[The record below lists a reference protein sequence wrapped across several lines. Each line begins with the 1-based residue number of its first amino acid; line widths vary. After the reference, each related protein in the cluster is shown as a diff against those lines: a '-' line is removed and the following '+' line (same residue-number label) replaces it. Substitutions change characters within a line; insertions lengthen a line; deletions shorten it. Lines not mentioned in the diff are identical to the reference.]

1 MDIEL
6 LRTFLEVNRTGHFG
20 KAADNLYLTQS
31 AVSAR
36 IRQLEESLGV
46 VIFERQRNNLRLTSS
61 GIRFLRYAETIVATW
76 QRARQEAGLE
86 EDFSTSLAIA
96 GLSDLW
102 DSLLVDWLVNV
113 RNQAPEIAI
122 HASAFSSSV
131 LNQQILNGQLDLIF
145 LFEHQSIPE
154 LNSRFLKRMNLH
166 MVSTENDLS
175 IEQAFSKN
183 YVMVDWGTAYA
194 VNHAKLFPDAP
205 SSSIFMSHG
214 SLALSFILKNGGT
227 AYLPEEWTS
236 PLIEQKKL
244 YAVANTP
251 ILEREI
257 NAVWRTDN
265 ERSAVIKRVLDLF
278 D

>member
-20 KAADNLYLTQS
+20 KAAENLYLTQS

-36 IRQLEESLGV
+36 IRQLEESLGII
-46 VIFERQRNNLRLTSS
+46 IFERQRNNIRLTSS
-61 GIRFLRYAETIVATW
+61 GLRFIRHAEAIVATW

-86 EDFSTSLAIA
+86 DDFSSSLAIA

-102 DSLLVDWLVNV
+102 DSLLVDWLVDV
-113 RNQAPEIAI
+113 RNQAPDIAI
-122 HASAFSSSV
+122 HASALSSSV
-131 LNQQILNGQLDLIF
+131 LIQQILNGQLDLIF

-154 LNSRFLKRMNLH
+154 LNTRFLKRMNLH
-166 MVSTENDLS
+166 MVSTEKDLS
-175 IEQAFSKN
+175 MEQAFSKN
-183 YVMVDWGTAYA
+183 YLMVDWGTAYA
-194 VNHAKLFPDAP
+194 VNHAKQFPEAP
-205 SSSIFMSHG
+205 SFSMFISHG

-236 PLIEQKKL
+236 PLIEQNIL
-244 YAVANTP
+244 YPVADTP

-265 ERSAVIKRVLDLF
+265 ERSAVIKRVLSLLD
-278 D
+278 